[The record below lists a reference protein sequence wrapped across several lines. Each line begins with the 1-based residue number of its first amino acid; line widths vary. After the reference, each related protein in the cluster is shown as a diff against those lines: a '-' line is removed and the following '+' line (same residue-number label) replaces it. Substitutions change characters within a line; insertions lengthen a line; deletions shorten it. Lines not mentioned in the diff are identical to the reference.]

1 MDDDMNQDLISI
13 LELEESDC
21 YFQVL
26 NLTKSLVGAI
36 FGEVQLEAVSVLD
49 FQLYFVCHWVSNQ
62 SDEDPDLIEAKMPL
76 DVVLHDLVWIFE
88 IE

>member
-1 MDDDMNQDLISI
+1 MNQDLISI

-49 FQLYFVCHWVSNQ
+49 FQLVFVCH
-62 SDEDPDLIEAKMPL
+62 
-76 DVVLHDLVWIFE
+76 
-88 IE
+88 